1 MKNFKITLVAF
12 CVVAASCPVIVSAHD
27 QGGTLGADA
36 SATDYYQVNCL
47 DDSGKLFFN
56 AQNVSAPGSAPLN
69 AQIVKQDQNLYMS
82 TTDNIGGDSQ
92 SSPSLTAVGGSG
104 NYSVIVD
111 KSGAGKVKYTF
122 DFHCEKLDGTHTG
135 TDIFK
140 VQDQ

>member
-1 MKNFKITLVAF
+1 MKNLKITLAAF
-12 CVVAASCPVIVSAHD
+12 FVAAAGFPNMVSAHG
-27 QGGTLGADA
+27 QKGILGADA
-36 SATDYYQVNCL
+36 SATDYYQVNCSGS
-47 DDSGKLFFN
+47 SGKLFFN

-111 KSGAGKVKYTF
+111 KSGAGKVKYAF
-122 DFHCEKLDGTHTG
+122 DFHCETLDGVHTE